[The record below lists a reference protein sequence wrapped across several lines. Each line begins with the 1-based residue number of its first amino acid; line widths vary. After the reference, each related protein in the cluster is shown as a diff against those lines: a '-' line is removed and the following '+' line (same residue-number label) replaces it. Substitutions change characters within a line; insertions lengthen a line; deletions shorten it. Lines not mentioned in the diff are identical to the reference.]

1 MNLDALY
8 ARYQARVVELV
19 AMKGYRYDINW
30 VTRVFE
36 GGDHNAE
43 KRMTNEA
50 GDTAAILIQL
60 LIGGVPSE

>member
-1 MNLDALY
+1 
-8 ARYQARVVELV
+8 
-19 AMKGYRYDINW
+19 MKGYRYDINW